1 MCLKPEI
8 RNAKPQTDTEKITHE
23 IERQKK
29 TCSCCQPYQIEKISE
44 NHYRFGDTHIKRM
57 VRILRSTVMVRV
69 GGGWES
75 LDEFLHKHDP
85 CRAKGRLN
93 INMFPEARPINAL
106 DSMRAF
112 TKNRHAKEMTP
123 TSGTPGPIMKIREKT
138 DRSVPMSGG
147 LGGTAG

>member
-1 MCLKPEI
+1 
-8 RNAKPQTDTEKITHE
+8 
-23 IERQKK
+23 
-29 TCSCCQPYQIEKISE
+29 
-44 NHYRFGDTHIKRM
+44 M

-93 INMFPEARPINAL
+93 INMFPEARPIHAL
-106 DSMRAF
+106 DSMRSF
-112 TKNRHAKEMTP
+112 TKNRHGKQLP
-123 TSGTPGPIMKIREKT
+123 TTGTPGPIMKIREKT

-147 LGGTAG
+147 LGGTAGYTVTTDSHR